1 VKANREFEL
10 LVSRGGSEPAFLAD
24 PRRRDRLEVV
34 SVQTGEVVLFWELPA
49 RAAAKL
55 KRQLQ
60 TDLNALDAAV
70 FLETWSDADATAQGE
85 EEQRSDADAAG
96 ETSARDVR

>member
-1 VKANREFEL
+1 MKANREFDL

-49 RAAAKL
+49 RPAAKL
-55 KRQLQ
+55 RRQLQ
-60 TDLNALDAAV
+60 TDLNALDVDA
-70 FLETWSDADATAQGE
+70 FLAEWSGKDASGQAETDG
-85 EEQRSDADAAG
+85 
-96 ETSARDVR
+96 AR

>member
-1 VKANREFEL
+1 MRANREFEL

-24 PRRRDRLEVV
+24 RHRRDRLEVV
-34 SVQTGEVVLFWELPA
+34 SIETGEVVLFWELPA

-60 TDLNALDAAV
+60 EDLATLEGAA
-70 FLETWSDADATAQGE
+70 FLAAWSDQ
-85 EEQRSDADAAG
+85 QAAG
-96 ETSARDVR
+96 EGL

>member
-1 VKANREFEL
+1 MKANREYEL
-10 LVSRGGSEPAFLAD
+10 LVTRGGSEPAFLAD

-34 SVQTGEVVLFWELPA
+34 SIETGEVVLFWELPA

-60 TDLNALDAAV
+60 EDLSRLDHEAFIEA
-70 FLETWSDADATAQGE
+70 WSERDGRE
-85 EEQRSDADAAG
+85 EGVS
-96 ETSARDVR
+96 

>member
-1 VKANREFEL
+1 MKANREFEL

-34 SVQTGEVVLFWELPA
+34 SVESGEVVLFWELPA
-49 RAAAKL
+49 RAATKL

-60 TDLNALDAAV
+60 TDLNALDVGAFLAA
-70 FLETWSDADATAQGE
+70 WSGKDDGRQAHRDAP
-85 EEQRSDADAAG
+85 
-96 ETSARDVR
+96 

>member
-1 VKANREFEL
+1 MKANREFEL

-34 SVQTGEVVLFWELPA
+34 SVETGEVVLFWELPA

-60 TDLNALDAAV
+60 TDLNALEARV
-70 FLETWSDADATAQGE
+70 FLAEWSGKDDSGQE
-85 EEQRSDADAAG
+85 HAG
-96 ETSARDVR
+96 GAR